1 MLVEAA
7 SPAGPAAEADAI
19 LGTWVTAPDKNGTAH
34 IEIERTGER
43 IHGKIVWLSQPNVA
57 ADDPGGR
64 GGQPKTDYRNP
75 DPVLRD
81 RTILGLPIVDG
92 FRYVGNSE
100 WKQGRIYDPGS
111 GKTYSCQAKLLPD
124 GRLKVRGYLGISL
137 LGRSTIWTRLEAGS
151 SSSFGIGGSSSAIAA
166 ANGSSSPSRTST
178 TPSR

>member
-1 MLVEAA
+1 VVRSTLLLSLLVVLVLLVGAA
-7 SPAGPAAEADAI
+7 SSASPDAGADGI

-34 IEIERTGER
+34 ITIERTGER
-43 IHGKIVWLSQPNVA
+43 IHGKIVWLSQPSVP
-57 ADDPGGR
+57 ADDAGGR

-75 DPVLRD
+75 DPELRG

-92 FRYVGNSE
+92 FRYVGSSE

-137 LGRSTIWTRLEAGS
+137 LGRSTIWTRLDPQAG
-151 SSSFGIGGSSSAIAA
+151 A
-166 ANGSSSPSRTST
+166 P
-178 TPSR
+178 